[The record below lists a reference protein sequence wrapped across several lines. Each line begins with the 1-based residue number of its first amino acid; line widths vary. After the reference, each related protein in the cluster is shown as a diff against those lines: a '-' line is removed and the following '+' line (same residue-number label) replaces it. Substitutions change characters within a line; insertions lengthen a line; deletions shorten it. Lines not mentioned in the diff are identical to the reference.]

1 MFRPRW
7 KINFHGSFN
16 DQCFTML
23 ADHFFFFLRLE
34 ENSMTNIKRLFV
46 PNIYI
51 LYRWKEMEES
61 SSRLYSGRASIDF
74 GFIDFLSYSAFPG
87 IRRMCCYR
95 TFRRFIIDV
104 ARKSPIFQ
112 LLLLIRTHRWNDSE
126 NEITRWN
133 EIIKQCVWLNRLEIV
148 SMKEGI
154 ESNSM
159 KRANRKR
166 SVARIYFETRIE

>member
-1 MFRPRW
+1 MFHN
-7 KINFHGSFN
+7 IGGSF
-16 DQCFTML
+16 FL
-23 ADHFFFFLRLE
+23 FFLRLE
-34 ENSMTNIKRLFV
+34 KNDEYQTII

-61 SSRLYSGRASIDF
+61 SSRLYSRRASIDF

-112 LLLLIRTHRWNDSE
+112 LLLLIRTHRWDDSE

-148 SMKEGI
+148 STKEGI

>member
-1 MFRPRW
+1 MFH
-7 KINFHGSFN
+7 NVGGSF
-16 DQCFTML
+16 FL
-23 ADHFFFFLRLE
+23 FFLRLE
-34 ENSMTNIKRLFV
+34 KNDEYQTII

-61 SSRLYSGRASIDF
+61 PSRLYSGRASIDF

-112 LLLLIRTHRWNDSE
+112 LLLLIRTHRWDDSE

-159 KRANRKR
+159 NG
-166 SVARIYFETRIE
+166 RIENVRLPGFISRLESNK